1 MTDERGGRPPSG
13 SGQPAQQTQ
22 QPPRKQRRQ
31 QDQGAGG
38 HAPTTSP
45 WEHAV
50 AALGVVVV
58 VAAVG
63 FMLYQALSERGKPV
77 PRVTIQVDTV
87 APYSAGHVVQII
99 ARNEGGATATN
110 VLIEGALRADTG
122 LVEKSQTTVDFVPA
136 WLAAE
141 GGPLLH
147 EGPRAIPPGNPP
159 ARVRP
164 TLRLLFHLER
174 IQAKIPLYR
183 TPIIYGERLRPNGS
197 SSCARSDHS
206 VLTDT
211 HRSALVK
218 EVGGGRAEREVRAR
232 RRSAARAQ
240 CAGAQRDRAGAL
252 PRIAVHRPQRRVGA
266 ALAPLH
272 DAHRPVGLEH
282 HRLHLVER

>member
-1 MTDERGGRPPSG
+1 
-13 SGQPAQQTQ
+13 
-22 QPPRKQRRQ
+22 
-31 QDQGAGG
+31 
-38 HAPTTSP
+38 
-45 WEHAV
+45 
-50 AALGVVVV
+50 VVVV

-174 IQAKIPLYR
+174 I
-183 TPIIYGERLRPNGS
+183 RLRSHSTAPLS
-197 SSCARSDHS
+197 STESGCDLMAALPVRAATTQYSPI
-206 VLTDT
+206 LTD
-211 HRSALVK
+211 
-218 EVGGGRAEREVRAR
+218 R
-232 RRSAARAQ
+232 R
-240 CAGAQRDRAGAL
+240 L
-252 PRIAVHRPQRRVGA
+252 
-266 ALAPLH
+266 
-272 DAHRPVGLEH
+272 
-282 HRLHLVER
+282 